1 MFSIPNTFLDK
12 YHIAIFFIKKEKIWI
27 PWAIK
32 QKNIHEIRLFIPNS
46 TPPSIKCSFTI
57 KPLASSNISTVSFK
71 AFWILT
77 DPLYAVSFKVPVSPL
92 IYHKIWSVQI
102 TRQNFTIAEM
112 ATSCSHTKLYTLQFT
127 WLSSVQINLQH
138 YGFLRA
144 QILSVSA
151 QKLF

>member
-1 MFSIPNTFLDK
+1 MFK
-12 YHIAIFFIKKEKIWI
+12 
-27 PWAIK
+27 
-32 QKNIHEIRLFIPNS
+32 
-46 TPPSIKCSFTI
+46 
-57 KPLASSNISTVSFK
+57 
-71 AFWILT
+71 
-77 DPLYAVSFKVPVSPL
+77 
-92 IYHKIWSVQI
+92 I

-151 QKLF
+151 QKTFLTCVLLSIAYYQCKQSENNSQLFWPSNLNLLSITKYILSLHMVHLPKKKNLHGTYMNKSLFLNYTMFYLNQHVSVNSWG